1 MEHTIKGRFYM
12 NSKKWLLLV
21 MCALM
26 VLLFVGCEA
35 AEAVP
40 QPRDLVVVNG
50 TTDVEIVGIGITPY
64 AFGLRISEPEDDFHL
79 FGEDALEIG
88 EKFPIVLSPYI
99 YRIDIRV
106 KYENDGMDY
115 PMNKLVI
122 IDYPEVSE
130 SPVTITLINDGNIDF
145 PGYTIEVTGDY
156 LAYDV
161 PDVS

>member
-12 NSKKWLLLV
+12 ISKKWLLLV

-64 AFGLRISEPEDDFHL
+64 AFGQSASEPQDDFHL
-79 FGEDALEIG
+79 IGEDALEVG
-88 EKFPIVLSPYI
+88 EDFSIVLSPFI
-99 YRIDIRV
+99 YRIEVRV
-106 KYENDGMDY
+106 RYDNDGMDY
-115 PMNKLVI
+115 PMDKLVI

>member
-1 MEHTIKGRFYM
+1 MI
-12 NSKKWLLLV
+12 SKKWLLLV

-79 FGEDALEIG
+79 FGEDALEVG
-88 EKFPIVLSPYI
+88 EDFSIVLSPFI

-106 KYENDGMDY
+106 RYENDGMDY

-156 LAYDV
+156 LVYDV

>member
-1 MEHTIKGRFYM
+1 M

-40 QPRDLVVVNG
+40 QPRDLIVVNG

-64 AFGLRISEPEDDFHL
+64 AFGQRASEPQDDFHL
-79 FGEDALEIG
+79 IGEDALEVG
-88 EKFPIVLSPYI
+88 EDFSIVLSPFI

-130 SPVTITLINDGNIDF
+130 NPVTITLINDGNIDF

>member
-12 NSKKWLLLV
+12 ISKKWLLLV

-79 FGEDALEIG
+79 FGEDALEVG
-88 EKFPIVLSPYI
+88 EDFSIVLSPFI

-106 KYENDGMDY
+106 RYENDGMDY

-156 LAYDV
+156 LVYDV